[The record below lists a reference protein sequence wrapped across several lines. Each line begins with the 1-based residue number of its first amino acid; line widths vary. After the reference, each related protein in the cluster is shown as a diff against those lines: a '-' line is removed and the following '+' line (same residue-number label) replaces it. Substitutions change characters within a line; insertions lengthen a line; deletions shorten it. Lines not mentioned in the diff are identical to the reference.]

1 MTIKSTDLHPHNL
14 SFDAYKAGLENYSK
28 AEAEQVEWLWGYFNG
43 PLGKDKAAL
52 CKEFGMEW
60 EQLRP
65 LFSGRIAA
73 SIRAET
79 FEAITALRRRLAK
92 SKPLVRTIVTE
103 RIIQALDY
111 CRDYSAMVYVTGP
124 TGRGKTYTAEWWA
137 GENNH
142 GRTKYIRVP
151 SDCTRR
157 ALVQELCKVAGCA
170 TCGSC
175 AEMEGNLRRA
185 IGPRNIIIA
194 DEAGHLLS
202 RSGRPGGAI
211 ELLRDLHDM
220 TGCGVALI
228 FTDVYLAEIKRGR
241 NADYFEQ
248 FLGRLEFPVEIPQ
261 KPRRDEVRQV
271 LTAFFADGVSEELVS
286 YALGVATARDG
297 KLRTLFKDLFRAEEL
312 AKNDGRKITADD
324 FKLFVKWR
332 KSAGAWPED
341 R

>member
-65 LFSGRIAA
+65 LFSGRVAA

>member
-65 LFSGRIAA
+65 LFSGRVAA

-170 TCGSC
+170 TCGTC

>member
-271 LTAFFADGVSEELVS
+271 LTTFFADGVSEELVS